1 MPCENLFTRF
11 LLQNKAERM
20 QQTQRQ
26 FNVRLQ
32 ASNGSLVVK
41 GEKDAVA
48 QAIAKVEAL
57 RAELASRTIEMA
69 VNGAQ
74 IDMLLNQKAAV
85 VQALEQEFGCL
96 ISVESAKGSMKVVVD
111 EARREETVEAINAKL
126 ATVCTERVEIPECL
140 LALFVGPKGSN
151 INAMRQAHDTKAEL
165 AKGVLEISGKEE
177 NVAAM
182 KKAVEEWLEQ
192 HTIAEIPAERQLA
205 REALIG
211 EKGAKIQSLR
221 KELAVEI
228 QIEEGK
234 VVVIG
239 APENVEKA
247 VATLT
252 QLLDTYRKENAVV
265 AMRHEVFVNAKELR
279 RSEIDAREKEWN
291 VSMSLRHDAVYIH
304 GDEASVAKAKQE
316 IEDIVAKYAEFHEDS
331 LDVPKE
337 EIGVLLGKN
346 GDNLRA
352 LESQLGVSV
361 HIEGSK
367 LRIWGPAS
375 ALPAAKAGIVSNL
388 EERVYLTEELNCT
401 GKQIEFLRAERF
413 EVVHAIQNA
422 YNVTITLPRE
432 FPLSGPIKV
441 AVRGNRRQLDEAIP
455 VVREALQ
462 GLIRCELHLDGMVHR
477 LLTESSLQFQRL
489 ALESRC
495 RIQPDEAAGLVRIVG
510 PKQGVELV
518 QVRVWEQL
526 AALDP
531 SLYRKIDVS
540 EAVLLGLQEKK
551 DAMKTFSK
559 QHGVQLRLLPQA
571 VLVEAPAAAMDEAV
585 AFVQTLADA
594 AAQES
599 LLIPVGQDRVAFVI
613 GAQGARINGIIKQ
626 SGAQLRVLRDE
637 WVHVL
642 GTPEQ
647 AAKAR
652 ALLEAALEEY
662 AATHVAFQVDEA
674 LVYAIRG
681 PRNSNLVRIERECRV
696 RVRLEQDGA
705 VSIVGNAGEDVA
717 NARAALEKLEEE
729 ARANPEQETAYRGG
743 EKPRRRER
751 EQGAEERKQKK
762 EREAEAETET
772 PAESVWEKLKRT
784 LPCSTV
790 PRDSCISGAQWPPGL
805 VEIPYVISSSS
816 LTSEES

>member
-247 VATLT
+247 VVTLT

-762 EREAEAETET
+762 EREAEAET
-772 PAESVWEKLKRT
+772 PAESVWEKLKRAPL
-784 LPCSTV
+784 LPSKTV
-790 PRDSCISGAQWPPGL
+790 GGSDMYKSESGYT
-805 VEIPYVISSSS
+805 VE
-816 LTSEES
+816 L

>member
-247 VATLT
+247 VVTLT

-762 EREAEAETET
+762 EREAEAEAET
-772 PAESVWEKLKRT
+772 PAESVWEKLKRAPL
-784 LPCSTV
+784 LPSKTV
-790 PRDSCISGAQWPPGL
+790 GGSDMYKSESGYT
-805 VEIPYVISSSS
+805 VE
-816 LTSEES
+816 L

>member
-85 VQALEQEFGCL
+85 VQALEQDFGCL

-762 EREAEAETET
+762 EREAEAEAET
-772 PAESVWEKLKRT
+772 PAESVWEKLKRAPL
-784 LPCSTV
+784 LPSKTV
-790 PRDSCISGAQWPPGL
+790 GGSDMYKSESGYT
-805 VEIPYVISSSS
+805 VE
-816 LTSEES
+816 L

>member
-1 MPCENLFTRF
+1 MGYCKET
-11 LLQNKAERM
+11 
-20 QQTQRQ
+20 
-26 FNVRLQ
+26 
-32 ASNGSLVVK
+32 
-41 GEKDAVA
+41 A
-48 QAIAKVEAL
+48 QA
-57 RAELASRTIEMA
+57 
-69 VNGAQ
+69 
-74 IDMLLNQKAAV
+74 AA
-85 VQALEQEFGCL
+85 QALG
-96 ISVESAKGSMKVVVD
+96 
-111 EARREETVEAINAKL
+111 
-126 ATVCTERVEIPECL
+126 
-140 LALFVGPKGSN
+140 
-151 INAMRQAHDTKAEL
+151 
-165 AKGVLEISGKEE
+165 
-177 NVAAM
+177 
-182 KKAVEEWLEQ
+182 
-192 HTIAEIPAERQLA
+192 IPAEGVTIGSTGVIGMQLP
-205 REALIG
+205 I
-211 EKGAKIQSLR
+211 EKVKAGIQVMAAKKNASLENGTAAAKAIMTTDTCE

-762 EREAEAETET
+762 DREAEAET
-772 PAESVWEKLKRT
+772 PAESVWEKLKRAPL
-784 LPCSTV
+784 LPSKTV
-790 PRDSCISGAQWPPGL
+790 GGSDMYKSESGYT
-805 VEIPYVISSSS
+805 VE
-816 LTSEES
+816 L

>member
-32 ASNGSLVVK
+32 VSNGTLAVK

-48 QAIAKVEAL
+48 QAVAKVEAL
-57 RAELASRTIEMA
+57 RAELATRTVEMA

-126 ATVCTERVEIPECL
+126 ATVCAERVEIPECL

-151 INAMRQAHDTKAEL
+151 INAMRKAHDTKAEL
-165 AKGVLEISGKEE
+165 EKGVLEISGKEE

-182 KKAVEEWLEQ
+182 KKAVEAWLEQ

-211 EKGAKIQSLR
+211 EKGAKIQALR

-247 VATLT
+247 VVTLT
-252 QLLDTYRKENAVV
+252 QLLDTYRKENAVIT
-265 AMRHEVFVNAKELR
+265 MRHEVFVNAKELR
-279 RSEIDAREKEWN
+279 RSEIDAREKELN
-291 VSMSLRHDAVYIH
+291 VTMSLRHDAVYIH
-304 GDEASVAKAKQE
+304 GDEASVAKAVQE
-316 IEDIVAKYAEFHEDS
+316 IEGVVAKYAEFHEDS
-331 LDVPKE
+331 LEVPKE

-352 LESQLGVSV
+352 LESSLGVSV
-361 HIEGSK
+361 HIEGGK

-375 ALPAAKAGIVSNL
+375 ALPAAKAGILSNL
-388 EERVYLTEELNCT
+388 EERVLLTEELNCT
-401 GKQIEFLRAERF
+401 GKQIEFLRADRF
-413 EVVHAIQNA
+413 EVVHTIQNT

-495 RIQPDEAAGLVRIVG
+495 RIQPDEAAGVVRIVG

-518 QVRVWEQL
+518 QTRVWEQL
-526 AALDP
+526 AALDA
-531 SLYRKIDVS
+531 SRYRKIDVN

-551 DAMKTFSK
+551 DALKAFSK

-571 VLVEAPAAAMDEAV
+571 VLVEAPAEAMEEAA
-585 AFVQTLADA
+585 AFVQSLVEA

-599 LLIPVGQDRVAFVI
+599 VLVPVGKERVAFVI
-613 GAQGARINGIIKQ
+613 GVQGARINGIIKQ

-642 GTPEQ
+642 GKPEQ
-647 AAKAR
+647 TAKAR
-652 ALLEAALEEY
+652 ALLEAALAEY

-674 LVYAIRG
+674 LVYGIRG
-681 PRNSNLVRIERECRV
+681 PRSSNLVRIERECHV
-696 RVRLEQDGA
+696 RVRLEADGA
-705 VSIVGNAGEDVA
+705 VSIVGNEGEDVA

-729 ARANPEQETAYRGG
+729 ARANPVQEMPYRGAREGG
-743 EKPRRRER
+743 ERPHRRER

-762 EREAEAETET
+762 GKEET
-772 PAESVWEKLKRT
+772 PAESVWEKLKHAPL
-784 LPCSTV
+784 LPSKTV
-790 PRDSCISGAQWPPGL
+790 GGSDMYKSESGYT
-805 VEIPYVISSSS
+805 VE
-816 LTSEES
+816 L

>member
-1 MPCENLFTRF
+1 MEVEEKLPCENLFTRF

-762 EREAEAETET
+762 EREAEAET
-772 PAESVWEKLKRT
+772 PAESVWEKLKRAPL
-784 LPCSTV
+784 LPSKTV
-790 PRDSCISGAQWPPGL
+790 GGSDMYKSESGYT
-805 VEIPYVISSSS
+805 VE
-816 LTSEES
+816 L

>member
-234 VVVIG
+234 VVVIS

-247 VATLT
+247 VVTLT

-681 PRNSNLVRIERECRV
+681 PRNSNLVHIERECRV

-762 EREAEAETET
+762 EREAEAET
-772 PAESVWEKLKRT
+772 PAESVWEKLKRAPL
-784 LPCSTV
+784 LPSKTV
-790 PRDSCISGAQWPPGL
+790 GGSDMYKSESGYT
-805 VEIPYVISSSS
+805 VE
-816 LTSEES
+816 L

>member
-762 EREAEAETET
+762 EREAEAEAEAET
-772 PAESVWEKLKRT
+772 PAESVWEKLKRAPL
-784 LPCSTV
+784 LPSKTV
-790 PRDSCISGAQWPPGL
+790 GGSDMYKSESGYT
-805 VEIPYVISSSS
+805 VE
-816 LTSEES
+816 L

>member
-762 EREAEAETET
+762 EREAETET
-772 PAESVWEKLKRT
+772 PAESVWEKLKRAPL
-784 LPCSTV
+784 LPSKTV
-790 PRDSCISGAQWPPGL
+790 GGSDMYKSESGYT
-805 VEIPYVISSSS
+805 VE
-816 LTSEES
+816 L

>member
-772 PAESVWEKLKRT
+772 PAESVWEKLKRAPL
-784 LPCSTV
+784 LPSKTV
-790 PRDSCISGAQWPPGL
+790 GGSDMYKSESGYT
-805 VEIPYVISSSS
+805 VE
-816 LTSEES
+816 L

>member
-762 EREAEAETET
+762 EREAEAET
-772 PAESVWEKLKRT
+772 PAESVWEKLKRAPL
-784 LPCSTV
+784 LPSKTV
-790 PRDSCISGAQWPPGL
+790 GGSDMYKSESGYT
-805 VEIPYVISSSS
+805 VE
-816 LTSEES
+816 L

>member
-337 EIGVLLGKN
+337 EIGVLLGKK

-762 EREAEAETET
+762 EREAETET
-772 PAESVWEKLKRT
+772 PAESVWEKLKRAPL
-784 LPCSTV
+784 LPSKTV
-790 PRDSCISGAQWPPGL
+790 GGSDMYKSESGYT
-805 VEIPYVISSSS
+805 VE
-816 LTSEES
+816 L

>member
-1 MPCENLFTRF
+1 
-11 LLQNKAERM
+11 
-20 QQTQRQ
+20 
-26 FNVRLQ
+26 
-32 ASNGSLVVK
+32 
-41 GEKDAVA
+41 
-48 QAIAKVEAL
+48 
-57 RAELASRTIEMA
+57 
-69 VNGAQ
+69 
-74 IDMLLNQKAAV
+74 
-85 VQALEQEFGCL
+85 
-96 ISVESAKGSMKVVVD
+96 
-111 EARREETVEAINAKL
+111 
-126 ATVCTERVEIPECL
+126 
-140 LALFVGPKGSN
+140 
-151 INAMRQAHDTKAEL
+151 
-165 AKGVLEISGKEE
+165 
-177 NVAAM
+177 
-182 KKAVEEWLEQ
+182 
-192 HTIAEIPAERQLA
+192 
-205 REALIG
+205 
-211 EKGAKIQSLR
+211 
-221 KELAVEI
+221 
-228 QIEEGK
+228 
-234 VVVIG
+234 
-239 APENVEKA
+239 
-247 VATLT
+247 
-252 QLLDTYRKENAVV
+252 
-265 AMRHEVFVNAKELR
+265 
-279 RSEIDAREKEWN
+279 
-291 VSMSLRHDAVYIH
+291 MSLRHDAVYIH

-652 ALLEAALEEY
+652 ALLETALEEY

-772 PAESVWEKLKRT
+772 PAESVWEKLKRAPL
-784 LPCSTV
+784 LPSKTV
-790 PRDSCISGAQWPPGL
+790 GGSDMYKSESGYT
-805 VEIPYVISSSS
+805 VE
-816 LTSEES
+816 L

>member
-32 ASNGSLVVK
+32 VSNGTLAVK

-48 QAIAKVEAL
+48 QAVAKVEAL
-57 RAELASRTIEMA
+57 RAELATRTVEMA

-126 ATVCTERVEIPECL
+126 ATVCAERVEIPECL

-151 INAMRQAHDTKAEL
+151 INAMRKAHDTKAEL
-165 AKGVLEISGKEE
+165 EKGVLEISGKEE

-182 KKAVEEWLEQ
+182 KKAVEAWLEQ

-252 QLLDTYRKENAVV
+252 QLLDTYRKENAVIT
-265 AMRHEVFVNAKELR
+265 MRHEVFVNAKELR
-279 RSEIDAREKEWN
+279 RSEIDAREKELN
-291 VSMSLRHDAVYIH
+291 VTMSLRHDAVYIH
-304 GDEASVAKAKQE
+304 GDEASVAKAVQE
-316 IEDIVAKYAEFHEDS
+316 IEGVVAKYAEFHEDS
-331 LDVPKE
+331 LEVPKE

-352 LESQLGVSV
+352 LESSLGVSV
-361 HIEGSK
+361 HIEGGK

-375 ALPAAKAGIVSNL
+375 ALPAAKAGILSNL
-388 EERVYLTEELNCT
+388 EERVLLTEELNCT
-401 GKQIEFLRAERF
+401 GKQIEFLRADRF
-413 EVVHAIQNA
+413 EVVHTIQNA

-477 LLTESSLQFQRL
+477 LLTESL
-489 ALESRC
+489 
-495 RIQPDEAAGLVRIVG
+495 RIVG

-518 QVRVWEQL
+518 QTRVWEQL
-526 AALDP
+526 AALDA
-531 SLYRKIDVS
+531 SRYRKIDVS

-551 DAMKTFSK
+551 DALKAFAK
-559 QHGVQLRLLPQA
+559 QHGAQLRLLPQA
-571 VLVEAPAAAMDEAV
+571 VLVEAPAEAMEAAA
-585 AFVQTLADA
+585 AFVQSLVEA

-599 LLIPVGQDRVAFVI
+599 VLVPVGKERVAFVI
-613 GAQGARINGIIKQ
+613 GVQGARINGIIKQ

-642 GTPEQ
+642 GKPEQ
-647 AAKAR
+647 TAKAR
-652 ALLEAALEEY
+652 ALLEAALAEY
-662 AATHVAFQVDEA
+662 AATHVAFQVDEV
-674 LVYAIRG
+674 LVYGIRG
-681 PRNSNLVRIERECRV
+681 PRSSNLVRIERECHV
-696 RVRLEQDGA
+696 RVRLEADGA
-705 VSIVGNAGEDVA
+705 VSIVGNEGEDVA

-729 ARANPEQETAYRGG
+729 ARANPVQEMPYRGAREGG
-743 EKPRRRER
+743 ERPHRRER
-751 EQGAEERKQKK
+751 EQGAEERKQK
-762 EREAEAETET
+762 REMAET
-772 PAESVWEKLKRT
+772 PAESVWEKLKHAPL
-784 LPCSTV
+784 LPSKTV
-790 PRDSCISGAQWPPGL
+790 GGSDMYKSESGYT
-805 VEIPYVISSSS
+805 VE
-816 LTSEES
+816 L

>member
-1 MPCENLFTRF
+1 MKLQEFAQSHVEVEEKMPCENLFTRF

-48 QAIAKVEAL
+48 QAIAKVETL

-762 EREAEAETET
+762 EREAEAET
-772 PAESVWEKLKRT
+772 PAESVWEKLKRAPL
-784 LPCSTV
+784 LPSKTV
-790 PRDSCISGAQWPPGL
+790 GGSDMYKSESGYT
-805 VEIPYVISSSS
+805 VE
-816 LTSEES
+816 L

>member
-762 EREAEAETET
+762 EREAEAEAET
-772 PAESVWEKLKRT
+772 PAESVWEKLKRAPL
-784 LPCSTV
+784 LPSKTV
-790 PRDSCISGAQWPPGL
+790 GGSDMYKSESGYT
-805 VEIPYVISSSS
+805 VE
-816 LTSEES
+816 L

>member
-247 VATLT
+247 VVTLT

-772 PAESVWEKLKRT
+772 PAESVWEKLKRAPL
-784 LPCSTV
+784 LPSKTV
-790 PRDSCISGAQWPPGL
+790 GGSDMYKSESGYT
-805 VEIPYVISSSS
+805 VE
-816 LTSEES
+816 L

>member
-177 NVAAM
+177 NVTAM

-585 AFVQTLADA
+585 AFVQTLADT

-762 EREAEAETET
+762 EREAEAGT

-784 LPCSTV
+784 PLLPF
-790 PRDSCISGAQWPPGL
+790 L
-805 VEIPYVISSSS
+805 
-816 LTSEES
+816 

>member
-177 NVAAM
+177 NVTAM

-762 EREAEAETET
+762 EREAEAET
-772 PAESVWEKLKRT
+772 PAESVWEKLKRAPL
-784 LPCSTV
+784 LPSKTV
-790 PRDSCISGAQWPPGL
+790 GGSDMYKSESGYT
-805 VEIPYVISSSS
+805 VE
-816 LTSEES
+816 L

>member
-1 MPCENLFTRF
+1 MEVEEKMPCENLFTRF

-247 VATLT
+247 VVTLT

-772 PAESVWEKLKRT
+772 PAESVWEKLKRAPL
-784 LPCSTV
+784 LPSKTV
-790 PRDSCISGAQWPPGL
+790 GGSDMYKSESGYT
-805 VEIPYVISSSS
+805 VE
-816 LTSEES
+816 L

>member
-1 MPCENLFTRF
+1 MEVEEKMPCENLFTRF

-762 EREAEAETET
+762 EREAETET
-772 PAESVWEKLKRT
+772 PAESVWEKLKRAPL
-784 LPCSTV
+784 LPSKTV
-790 PRDSCISGAQWPPGL
+790 GGSDMYKSESGYT
-805 VEIPYVISSSS
+805 VE
-816 LTSEES
+816 L

>member
-32 ASNGSLVVK
+32 VSNGTLAVK

-48 QAIAKVEAL
+48 QAVAKVEAL
-57 RAELASRTIEMA
+57 RAELATRTVEMA

-126 ATVCTERVEIPECL
+126 ATVCAERVEIPECL

-151 INAMRQAHDTKAEL
+151 INAMRKAHDTKAEL
-165 AKGVLEISGKEE
+165 EKGVLEISGKEE

-182 KKAVEEWLEQ
+182 KKAVEAWLEQ

-211 EKGAKIQSLR
+211 EKGAKIQALR
-221 KELAVEI
+221 KDLAVEI

-252 QLLDTYRKENAVV
+252 QLLDTYRKENAVIS
-265 AMRHEVFVNAKELR
+265 MRHEVFVNAKELR
-279 RSEIDAREKEWN
+279 RSEIDAREKELN
-291 VSMSLRHDAVYIH
+291 VTMSLRHDAVYIH
-304 GDEASVAKAKQE
+304 GDEASVAKAVQE
-316 IEDIVAKYAEFHEDS
+316 IEGVVAKYAEFHEDS
-331 LDVPKE
+331 LEVPKE

-352 LESQLGVSV
+352 LESSLGVSV
-361 HIEGSK
+361 HIEGGK

-375 ALPAAKAGIVSNL
+375 ALPAAKAGILSNL
-388 EERVYLTEELNCT
+388 EERVLLTEELNCT
-401 GKQIEFLRAERF
+401 GKQIEFLRADRF
-413 EVVHAIQNA
+413 EVVHTIQNT

-495 RIQPDEAAGLVRIVG
+495 RIQPDEAAGVVRIVG

-518 QVRVWEQL
+518 QTRVWEQL
-526 AALDP
+526 AALDA
-531 SLYRKIDVS
+531 SRYRKIDVS

-551 DAMKTFSK
+551 DALKAFSK

-571 VLVEAPAAAMDEAV
+571 VLVEAPAEAMEAAA
-585 AFVQTLADA
+585 AFVQSLVEA

-599 LLIPVGQDRVAFVI
+599 VLVPVGKERVAFVI
-613 GAQGARINGIIKQ
+613 GVQGARINGIIKQ

-642 GTPEQ
+642 GKPEQ
-647 AAKAR
+647 TAKAR
-652 ALLEAALEEY
+652 ALLEAALAEY

-674 LVYAIRG
+674 LVYGIRG
-681 PRNSNLVRIERECRV
+681 PRSSNLVRIERECHV
-696 RVRLEQDGA
+696 RVRLEADGA
-705 VSIVGNAGEDVA
+705 VSIVGNEGEDVA

-729 ARANPEQETAYRGG
+729 ARANPVQEMPYRGAREGG
-743 EKPRRRER
+743 ERPYRRER

-762 EREAEAETET
+762 GKEET
-772 PAESVWEKLKRT
+772 PAESVWEKLKHAPL
-784 LPCSTV
+784 LPSKTV
-790 PRDSCISGAQWPPGL
+790 GGSDMYKSESGYT
-805 VEIPYVISSSS
+805 VE
-816 LTSEES
+816 L

>member
-1 MPCENLFTRF
+1 MEVEEKLPCENLFTRF

-48 QAIAKVEAL
+48 QAIAKVETL

-613 GAQGARINGIIKQ
+613 GAQGARIKGIIKQ

-762 EREAEAETET
+762 EREAEAET
-772 PAESVWEKLKRT
+772 PAESVWEKLKRAPL
-784 LPCSTV
+784 LPSKTV
-790 PRDSCISGAQWPPGL
+790 GGSDMYKSESGYT
-805 VEIPYVISSSS
+805 VE
-816 LTSEES
+816 L

>member
-762 EREAEAETET
+762 EREAET
-772 PAESVWEKLKRT
+772 PAESVWEKLKRAPL
-784 LPCSTV
+784 LPSKTV
-790 PRDSCISGAQWPPGL
+790 GGSDMYKSESGYT
-805 VEIPYVISSSS
+805 VE
-816 LTSEES
+816 L

>member
-413 EVVHAIQNA
+413 EVVHTIQNA

-762 EREAEAETET
+762 EREAEAEAET
-772 PAESVWEKLKRT
+772 PAESVWEKLKRAPL
-784 LPCSTV
+784 LPSKTV
-790 PRDSCISGAQWPPGL
+790 GGSDMYKSESGYT
-805 VEIPYVISSSS
+805 VE
-816 LTSEES
+816 L

>member
-247 VATLT
+247 VVTLT

-762 EREAEAETET
+762 EREAETETET
-772 PAESVWEKLKRT
+772 PAESVWEKLKRAPL
-784 LPCSTV
+784 LPSKTV
-790 PRDSCISGAQWPPGL
+790 GGSDMYKSESGYT
-805 VEIPYVISSSS
+805 VE
-816 LTSEES
+816 L

>member
-652 ALLEAALEEY
+652 ALLETALEEY

-762 EREAEAETET
+762 EREAEAET
-772 PAESVWEKLKRT
+772 PAESVWEKLKRAPL
-784 LPCSTV
+784 LPSKTV
-790 PRDSCISGAQWPPGL
+790 GGSDMYKSESGYT
-805 VEIPYVISSSS
+805 VE
-816 LTSEES
+816 L

>member
-652 ALLEAALEEY
+652 ALLETALEEY

-762 EREAEAETET
+762 EREAGAET
-772 PAESVWEKLKRT
+772 PAESVWEKLKRAPL
-784 LPCSTV
+784 LPSKTV
-790 PRDSCISGAQWPPGL
+790 GGSDMYKSESGYT
-805 VEIPYVISSSS
+805 VE
-816 LTSEES
+816 L

>member
-1 MPCENLFTRF
+1 MEVEEKLPCENLFTRF

-247 VATLT
+247 VVTLT

-762 EREAEAETET
+762 EREAEAET
-772 PAESVWEKLKRT
+772 PAESVWEKLKRAPL
-784 LPCSTV
+784 LPSKTV
-790 PRDSCISGAQWPPGL
+790 GGSDMYKSESGYT
-805 VEIPYVISSSS
+805 VE
-816 LTSEES
+816 L

>member
-652 ALLEAALEEY
+652 ALLETALEEY

-762 EREAEAETET
+762 EREAGAEAET
-772 PAESVWEKLKRT
+772 PAESVWEKLKRAPL
-784 LPCSTV
+784 LPSKTV
-790 PRDSCISGAQWPPGL
+790 GGSDMYKSESGYT
-805 VEIPYVISSSS
+805 VE
-816 LTSEES
+816 L

>member
-1 MPCENLFTRF
+1 MEVEEKLPCENLFTRF

-662 AATHVAFQVDEA
+662 TATHVAFQVDEA

-762 EREAEAETET
+762 EREAEAET
-772 PAESVWEKLKRT
+772 PAESVWEKLKRAPL
-784 LPCSTV
+784 LPSKTV
-790 PRDSCISGAQWPPGL
+790 GGSDMYKSESGYT
-805 VEIPYVISSSS
+805 VE
-816 LTSEES
+816 L

>member
-652 ALLEAALEEY
+652 ALLETVLEEY

-762 EREAEAETET
+762 EREAET
-772 PAESVWEKLKRT
+772 PAESVWEKLKRAPL
-784 LPCSTV
+784 LPSKTV
-790 PRDSCISGAQWPPGL
+790 GGSDMYKSESGYT
-805 VEIPYVISSSS
+805 VE
-816 LTSEES
+816 L

>member
-48 QAIAKVEAL
+48 QAIAKVETL

-762 EREAEAETET
+762 EREAEAET
-772 PAESVWEKLKRT
+772 PAESVWEKLKRAPL
-784 LPCSTV
+784 LPSKTV
-790 PRDSCISGAQWPPGL
+790 GGSDMYKSESGYT
-805 VEIPYVISSSS
+805 VE
-816 LTSEES
+816 L